1 MFDINAKQP
10 ARDAM
15 EVADYIE
22 LGRLVTEWA
31 RDPSARPASAADLNR
46 QLAGIAVIRRP
57 VKKVVFVQDDED
69 TIYVRLPDTE
79 KLDERIN
86 EMMDDCSGRLYPV
99 PYFYRDY
106 FDPGFGP
113 VMSAYETLLARL
125 GDSVAVQG

>member
-10 ARDAM
+10 ERADI

-22 LGRLVTEWA
+22 LGKLVTEWA
-31 RDPSARPASAADLNR
+31 RDPSTRPESAADLKR

-57 VKKVVFVQDDED
+57 VKKVVFVQDDEE
-69 TIYVRLPDTE
+69 TVYFRLPCAE
-79 KLDERIN
+79 QLSERIN

-113 VMSAYETLLARL
+113 VMSSYETLLARL
-125 GDSVAVQG
+125 GDSLAAQS